1 MMGVVREVNET
12 QVPACLGAACGTKVH
27 PVTELGF
34 DYASLHNPILT
45 DSAWVEEKI
54 SLLRKLTILGRRW
67 THVPKNQLPIDHQG
81 TRVFKGE
88 FQGCTGRGGIGV
100 TCRTTQ
106 SAPTFILN
114 LSCGNL
120 ISIILI
126 VLTVFSLIS
135 RLVCSQFLETS
146 SQNCVRWSS

>member
-1 MMGVVREVNET
+1 MGVVREVNET

-67 THVPKNQLPIDHQG
+67 THVPKNQLPLVHQEEEFLKG
-81 TRVFKGE
+81 NFKGA
-88 FQGCTGRGGIGV
+88 QAGV
-100 TCRTTQ
+100 
-106 SAPTFILN
+106 
-114 LSCGNL
+114 G
-120 ISIILI
+120 
-126 VLTVFSLIS
+126 V
-135 RLVCSQFLETS
+135 
-146 SQNCVRWSS
+146 